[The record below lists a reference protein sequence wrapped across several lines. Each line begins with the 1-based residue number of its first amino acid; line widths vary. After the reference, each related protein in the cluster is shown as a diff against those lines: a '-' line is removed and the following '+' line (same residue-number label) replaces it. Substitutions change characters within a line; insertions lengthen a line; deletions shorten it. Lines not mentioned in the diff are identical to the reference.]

1 MAPYS
6 GPKDLLTA
14 REVAA
19 RLSISIRTVYRMLD
33 RGQFPRPI
41 RLGRRGVRWK
51 TTDVQRY
58 LEGLQPGP

>member
-1 MAPYS
+1 MAPYA